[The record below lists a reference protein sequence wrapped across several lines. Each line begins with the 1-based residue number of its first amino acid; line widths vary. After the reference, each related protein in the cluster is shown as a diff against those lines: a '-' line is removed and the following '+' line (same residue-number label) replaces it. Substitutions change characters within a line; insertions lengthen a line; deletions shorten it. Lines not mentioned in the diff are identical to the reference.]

1 MVLLQVAYLSP
12 PFGFTLFYMKGA
24 APKDVAIEEI
34 YSAAI
39 PFIILQIIGLAI
51 IIAFPQIAL
60 WLPQLMQN

>member
-24 APKDVAIEEI
+24 APKDVTIEEI
-34 YSAAI
+34 YSSAI
-39 PFIILQIIGLAI
+39 PFIFLQLIGLAI